1 METRK
6 LKLVTTQKYES
17 HDNRDEMILEGVVAE
32 RNGSQ
37 YIKFDQKD
45 TTYNIIVNN
54 LIKIKDGVVT
64 IKRSGALSSN
74 MVFDLAKPYATNY
87 ETEYGQL
94 DLIVTT
100 HEIKSHFDEDVSLVI
115 KYEMMMQGRKI
126 SDNIYSIE
134 SIK

>member
-6 LKLVTTQKYES
+6 FKLVTTQKYES
-17 HDNRDEMILEGVVAE
+17 HDNVNEMIVEGVVAE

-45 TTYNIIVNN
+45 ATHNITVNN
-54 LIKIKDGVVT
+54 LIKLKDGVVT

-74 MVFDLAKPYATNY
+74 MVFDTAKPYSTSY

-94 DLIVTT
+94 DLLVTT
-100 HEIKSHFDEDVSLVI
+100 HEIKSQFGEDVSLMI
-115 KYEMMMQGRKI
+115 QYEMIMQGRKI
-126 SDNIYSIE
+126 SDNIYFIE
-134 SIK
+134 STK